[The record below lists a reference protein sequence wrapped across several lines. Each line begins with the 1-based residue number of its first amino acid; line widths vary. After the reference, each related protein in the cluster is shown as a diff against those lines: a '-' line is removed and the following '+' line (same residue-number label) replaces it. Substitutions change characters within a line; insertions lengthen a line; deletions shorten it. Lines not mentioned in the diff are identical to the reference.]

1 MRHSRQAVWLGAVG
15 ALALMTVLSA
25 AMGFALPNL
34 LPKQYTHY
42 AAAMLFLYF
51 GVILLKD
58 AKDAADGVSD
68 ELAEVEEELINKK
81 DEGEGDGGDAESGN
95 AVNKSQS
102 Q

>member
-1 MRHSRQAVWLGAVG
+1 MG

-58 AKDAADGVSD
+58 AKV
-68 ELAEVEEELINKK
+68 L
-81 DEGEGDGGDAESGN
+81 
-95 AVNKSQS
+95 
-102 Q
+102 